1 MFVRQFMERIGADTL
16 HFLHYYDRMVQLQA
30 FPLALPLGELSPKV
44 TERALQAL
52 LNGNI
57 NLCTHA
63 AKIPVDVSVGKS
75 QNLQSKRCQKCGT
88 LRIIGHPLRL
98 IVLRTIQFNN
108 QLGRSTIKVCDKSPD
123 DSLFINLHRIF
134 AEEKIPELSFVGRHL
149 SAQPPGVFQLAV
161 VLWYGHILPSQSAA
175 PTALPKGE
183 PGLTKNAEIPRP
195 GPLRAADPTKCLP
208 MMAAPSC
215 LFGWRL
221 F

>member
-16 HFLHYYDRMVQLQA
+16 HFLHYYDRMAQLQA

-44 TERALQAL
+44 T
-52 LNGNI
+52 GNI

-123 DSLFINLHRIF
+123 DSLFINFHRIF
-134 AEEKIPELSFVGRHL
+134 AEEKIP
-149 SAQPPGVFQLAV
+149 
-161 VLWYGHILPSQSAA
+161 
-175 PTALPKGE
+175 
-183 PGLTKNAEIPRP
+183 
-195 GPLRAADPTKCLP
+195 
-208 MMAAPSC
+208 
-215 LFGWRL
+215 
-221 F
+221 

>member
-16 HFLHYYDRMVQLQA
+16 HFLHYYDRMAQLQA

-183 PGLTKNAEIPRP
+183 PRVSKKSGNAGLFR
-195 GPLRAADPTKCLP
+195 CF
-208 MMAAPSC
+208 MV
-215 LFGWRL
+215 
-221 F
+221 